1 MSNKQSDNPI
11 LISSEQANQPTT
23 TSTEDLLVKNLNEH
37 VERMTPVIIKALSG
51 GTEEEKKEGRRIRKL
66 LGEEE

>member
-1 MSNKQSDNPI
+1 MSNKQSDNPT

-23 TSTEDLLVKNLNEH
+23 MSTEDSRAKMLQDH
-37 VERMTPVIIKALSG
+37 AERMSKVIIKVLSG